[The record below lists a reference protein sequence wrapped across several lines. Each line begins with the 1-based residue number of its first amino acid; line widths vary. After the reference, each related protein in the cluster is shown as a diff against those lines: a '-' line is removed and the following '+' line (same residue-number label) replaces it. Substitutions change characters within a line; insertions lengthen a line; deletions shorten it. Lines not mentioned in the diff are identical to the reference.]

1 MRVNNTGHLNR
12 QTMSYRITLTTTHFK
27 DFDRANALFAM
38 AEKTLLKGE
47 IVRLLEPTPNTW
59 VVAFF
64 NADDD
69 SFIGC
74 L

>member
-1 MRVNNTGHLNR
+1 
-12 QTMSYRITLTTTHFK
+12 MSYRITLTTTRFK
-27 DFDRANALFAM
+27 DFDRANETFAI
-38 AEKTLLKGE
+38 AEKTMLEGE

>member
-1 MRVNNTGHLNR
+1 
-12 QTMSYRITLTTTHFK
+12 MSYRITLTTTHFK
-27 DFDRANALFAM
+27 DFDRASATFAK
-38 AEKTLLKGE
+38 AERTLLEGE